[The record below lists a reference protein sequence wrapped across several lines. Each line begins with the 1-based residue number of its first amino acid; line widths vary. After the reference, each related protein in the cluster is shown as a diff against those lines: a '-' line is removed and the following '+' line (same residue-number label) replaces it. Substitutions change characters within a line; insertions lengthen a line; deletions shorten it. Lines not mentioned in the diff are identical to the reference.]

1 MTNQQSKEQFIK
13 KLEDIVE
20 GAVNTK
26 IKIKRK
32 NDEEKLR
39 KDELNSELLS
49 FVDVSRKYALVSYIY
64 INIFI
69 SLTYNLL
76 FHLQMVKQFKIV
88 CQRT

>member
-20 GAVNTK
+20 GVVNTK

-39 KDELNSELLS
+39 KDEMNSELLS
-49 FVDVSRKYALVSYIY
+49 FVDVSRKYALVS
-64 INIFI
+64 
-69 SLTYNLL
+69 
-76 FHLQMVKQFKIV
+76 
-88 CQRT
+88 

>member
-20 GAVNTK
+20 GVVNTK

-49 FVDVSRKYALVSYIY
+49 FVDVSRKYALVS
-64 INIFI
+64 
-69 SLTYNLL
+69 
-76 FHLQMVKQFKIV
+76 
-88 CQRT
+88 